1 MRTLT
6 NQLPAWHALREH
18 QRALAD
24 LHLRDLF
31 AADPG
36 RAQRFCADGDAIFL
50 DFSKHR
56 IVNETLRLLAT
67 LADQAEIAARRDEM
81 FRGSAINVTE
91 GRAVLHTAL
100 RNRSGAPVL
109 VDGVDVMPAVRA
121 VLGRMR
127 AFSDGVRSGRIA
139 GHTGQPIR
147 DVVNLGIGGSD
158 LGPLMACEALEPY
171 SRPDLRVHFVS
182 NVDGAHLGRVLKR
195 LDPASTLFV
204 VASKTF
210 TTQETLANAHTAR
223 QWLVSALGSDSAV
236 ARHFAALST
245 NLGGTAS
252 FGIPDE
258 RVFEFWDWVGGRYSL
273 WSAIG
278 LSVALYVGMD
288 NFEALLYG
296 ACAMDGHFRSAPWG
310 QNLPAIMG
318 LLGVWYRDFWGAAS
332 HAVLPYDQSLHRFA
346 AHLQQLDMESNGKR
360 VDLQGRSIDYPTG
373 PVIWGEPGTNGQH
386 AFFQHLHQSTDWTPC
401 DFILPLRS
409 HYPLGEH
416 HRMLMAN
423 CFAQSQALMQGR
435 TAEEAITELRSQGKT
450 EQEAQALAPHKV
462 FPGNRPSS
470 TLLLPQ
476 LTPHTLGAL
485 VALYEHKVFVQGAIW
500 NVNSFDQWGVEL
512 GKVLAGRILKDFGQ
526 GAPGPGHDASTAG
539 LIRRALG
546 APGS

>member
-1 MRTLT
+1 MRAFPSE
-6 NQLPAWHALREH
+6 LPAWHSLRDH
-18 QRALAD
+18 QRSIAE

-31 AADPG
+31 QADPA
-36 RAQRFCADGDAIFL
+36 RYERFGAEGAGLFL

-56 IVNETLRLLAT
+56 IVDRTLPLLAE
-67 LADQAEIAARRDEM
+67 LAEQAGMEM
-81 FRGSAINVTE
+81 HRASMFAGKSINSTE
-91 GRAVLHTAL
+91 RRAVLHTAL
-100 RNRSGAPVL
+100 RNRSAMPVL
-109 VDGVDVMPAVRA
+109 VDGTDVMPAVRR
-121 VLGRMR
+121 VLGQMR
-127 AFSDGVRSGRIA
+127 EFSEGIRGGRIV
-139 GHTGQPIR
+139 GHTGKPIR

-171 SRPDLRVHFVS
+171 SRPDLRAHFVS

-195 LDPASTLFV
+195 LDPGTTLFI

-210 TTQETLANAHTAR
+210 TTQETLANAQSAR
-223 QWLVSALGSDSAV
+223 AWLVTGLGNEAAV

-245 NLGGTAS
+245 NLMGTAA

-278 LSVALYVGMD
+278 LSIALYVGMD
-288 NFEALLYG
+288 NFESLLDG
-296 ACAMDGHFRSAPWG
+296 AHAMDEHFRSAPLA
-310 QNLPAIMG
+310 QNLPVIMG
-318 LLGVWYRDFWGAAS
+318 LLGLWYRNFWGAAT

-360 VDLQGRSIDYPTG
+360 VDLEGRGIPYSTG

-409 HYPLGEH
+409 HYRLNDH
-416 HRMLMAN
+416 HRMLTAN

-435 TAEEAITELRSQGKT
+435 TADEARAELRAQGKDAA
-450 EQEAQALAPHKV
+450 EVERLVPHKV

-470 TLLLPQ
+470 TLLLRQ
-476 LTPHTLGAL
+476 LTPHALGAL
-485 VALYEHKVFVQGAIW
+485 VALYEHKVFVQGSIW

-512 GKVLAGRILKDFGQ
+512 GKQLAGRILKDIEGGTPAHNQ
-526 GAPGPGHDASTAG
+526 DASTAG
-539 LIRRALG
+539 LIRRALLED
-546 APGS
+546 

>member
-1 MRTLT
+1 M
-6 NQLPAWHALREH
+6 QAIPSDLPAWHSLRDH
-18 QRALAD
+18 QRSIAE

-31 AADPG
+31 RADP
-36 RAQRFCADGDAIFL
+36 ARFERFGVEGAGLFL

-56 IVNETLRLLAT
+56 IVDATLPLLAE
-67 LADQAEIAARRDEM
+67 LAEQTGLEAHRASM
-81 FRGSAINVTE
+81 FAGKSINSTE
-91 GRAVLHTAL
+91 RRAVLHTAL
-100 RNRSGAPVL
+100 RNRSAAPVL
-109 VDGVDVMPAVRA
+109 VDGTDVMPAVRR
-121 VLGRMR
+121 VLGLMR
-127 AFSDGVRSGRIA
+127 EFSEGVRSGRIV
-139 GHTGQPIR
+139 GHTGKPIR

-171 SRPDLRVHFVS
+171 SRSDLRVHFVS
-182 NVDGAHLGRVLKR
+182 NVDGAHLGRLLKR
-195 LDPASTLFV
+195 LDPGTTLFI

-210 TTQETLANAHTAR
+210 TTQETLANAQSAR
-223 QWLVSALGSDSAV
+223 AWLVSGLGNETAV

-245 NLGGTAS
+245 NLAGTAA

-278 LSVALYVGMD
+278 LSIALYVGMD
-288 NFEALLYG
+288 NFESLLEG
-296 ACAMDGHFRSAPWG
+296 AHAMDEHFRIAPLT
-310 QNLPAIMG
+310 QNLPVIMG
-318 LLGVWYRDFWGAAS
+318 LLGLWYRNFWGAAT

-360 VDLQGRSIDYPTG
+360 VDLQGREISYPTG

-409 HYPLGEH
+409 HYPLNDH
-416 HRMLMAN
+416 HRMLTAN

-435 TAEEAITELRSQGKT
+435 TADEARAELRAQGKDAA
-450 EQEAQALAPHKV
+450 EVERLVPHKV

-470 TLLLPQ
+470 TLLLRQ
-476 LTPHTLGAL
+476 LTPHALGAL
-485 VALYEHKVFVQGAIW
+485 VALYEHKVFVQGSIW

-512 GKVLAGRILKDFGQ
+512 GKQLAGRILKDIDG
-526 GAPGPGHDASTAG
+526 GAPAHVQDASTAG
-539 LIRRALG
+539 LIRRALLEG
-546 APGS
+546 